1 MVLRAELPDIPATEF
16 VLLQQIMAEAQAA
29 SKEESDES
37 RSVFF

>member
-1 MVLRAELPDIPATEF
+1 
-16 VLLQQIMAEAQAA
+16 VLLQQVMAEAQAA